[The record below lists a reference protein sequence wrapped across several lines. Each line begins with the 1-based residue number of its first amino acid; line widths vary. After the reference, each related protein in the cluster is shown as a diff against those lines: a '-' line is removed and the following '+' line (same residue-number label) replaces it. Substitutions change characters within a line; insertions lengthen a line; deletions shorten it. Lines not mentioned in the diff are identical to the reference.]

1 MTGEELKNR
10 LKVLNISPTQLA
22 KSLDISKQTLN
33 NRFKSIDVGVG
44 FVKTI
49 ARAVNKNV
57 YDIIDEP
64 IIEKMKNNII
74 KPIPL
79 VTIEAVAGFGNTD
92 FAISN
97 ADILGYYSVPEF
109 KGADFM
115 IPVKGDSME
124 TNYFA
129 GDILGCKILRS
140 KSFLQWNK
148 AHVLATK
155 EQGTIFKRLLA
166 GKSHNT
172 YTLKSDNEKYPAFE
186 IPFEEITGI
195 AIVLG
200 FVRLE

>member
-10 LKVLNISPTQLA
+10 LKYLKISPTELA

-33 NRFKSIDVGVG
+33 NRFKSSDIGLG

-49 ARAVNKNV
+49 ANAVNKNV
-57 YDIIDEP
+57 YEIIDEP
-64 IIEKMKNNII
+64 INSLSSNKVSNA
-74 KPIPL
+74 IPL
-79 VTIEAVAGFGNTD
+79 VNVEAIAGFGSTD

-97 ADILGYYSVPEF
+97 HDILAYYSVPEF

-115 IPVKGDSME
+115 LPVKGDSME

-155 EQGTIFKRLLA
+155 EQGTIFKRILEGL
-166 GKSHNT
+166 NQQT
-172 YTLKSDNEKYPAFE
+172 FLLKSDNEKYPPFE
-186 IPFEEITGI
+186 IPFDEITGI

-200 FVRLE
+200 FVRFE